1 MLQLWAEEEEARVE
15 TPLCKCLTY
24 MQSISNHH
32 PRDDDDNGGG
42 GNRMFEEA
50 VIESRRLHSPANA
63 TFPPSYLPTSLGRP

>member
-24 MQSISNHH
+24 MQSIYNHH
-32 PRDDDDNGGG
+32 PRDDNDNGGGG

-50 VIESRRLHSPANA
+50 VIEPRRLHSP
-63 TFPPSYLPTSLGRP
+63 RQ